1 MKIRCLF
8 ATGNGT
14 TTWFLVECMEHEAW
28 ACGQDFSDTHKDHY
42 TDFRELTVE
51 LDGDEVQTVLGSVAT
66 LGASIVKET
75 K

>member
-8 ATGNGT
+8 ATGNGS
-14 TTWFLVECMEHEAW
+14 TTWVLVECMEHEAW
-28 ACGQDFSDTHKDHY
+28 ACGADFSDDHKLHY
-42 TDFRELTVE
+42 HDFRELTVE
-51 LDGDEVQTVLGSVAT
+51 LDGAEVQTVLGSVAT